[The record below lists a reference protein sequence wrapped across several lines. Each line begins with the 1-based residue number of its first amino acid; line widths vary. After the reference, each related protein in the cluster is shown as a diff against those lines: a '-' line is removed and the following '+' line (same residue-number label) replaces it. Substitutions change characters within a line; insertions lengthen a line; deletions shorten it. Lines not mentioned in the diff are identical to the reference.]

1 MLFLISLRKSYLGYQ
16 QSEKV
21 NSSPVEFFAV
31 INKIYKDFIKAAD
44 TIMSQPHHVLDT
56 THQVLPSHKVK
67 KTDGRTIRWIK
78 KHPDQAKRVNGEIRI
93 ERALA
98 VRKQVSYDTK
108 ENQLTK
114 YILLSTARKLES
126 FKKNYLKLQRKEDQ
140 AVIAKIDGMVRELN
154 RRCNTTFL
162 ADVEAKEASSGMS
175 LVFSMAPGYRDLYK
189 YYLMLLRG
197 LSITGDVFNISVK
210 DLALLYEYGALS
222 SSIA

>member
-1 MLFLISLRKSYLGYQ
+1 MQGSP
-16 QSEKV
+16 
-21 NSSPVEFFAV
+21 SSAG
-31 INKIYKDFIKAAD
+31 INDSWARA
-44 TIMSQPHHVLDT
+44 
-56 THQVLPSHKVK
+56 
-67 KTDGRTIRWIK
+67 DGRTIRWIK

-154 RRCNTTFL
+154 RL
-162 ADVEAKEASSGMS
+162 S
-175 LVFSMAPGYRDLYK
+175 L
-189 YYLMLLRG
+189 
-197 LSITGDVFNISVK
+197 IHI
-210 DLALLYEYGALS
+210 
-222 SSIA
+222 